1 MAFTLPTMP
10 DDQLREVPRI
20 IFGPNHSLQ
29 ERYDD
34 PEVQGGKIALIAF
47 KHLRVQK
54 PPNCLDHM
62 QSRYL
67 KQVAYNDPVIEAE
80 KEIASIN
87 TDVPDFL
94 SGMTLD
100 PSEEVIICVN
110 GSEEM
115 KREEEAV
122 AGQLWMQSD

>member
-1 MAFTLPTMP
+1 
-10 DDQLREVPRI
+10 
-20 IFGPNHSLQ
+20 LQ

-47 KHLRVQK
+47 KQLRVQK

-62 QSRYL
+62 QSRFF
-67 KQVAYNDPVIEAE
+67 KQVAYNDRVIEAE
-80 KEIASIN
+80 KEVASIN

-100 PSEEVIICVN
+100 PNDQVVICVN

-115 KREEEAV
+115 TGDEEAV
-122 AGQLWMQSD
+122 AGQLWM